1 MNRKMTCWVT
11 SVIVASLAGFIAGTH
26 KISSQSQSM
35 TSTVQAQDRLDVP
48 SRATACVA
56 GLLQGSYAF
65 MAEGKVPS
73 TEEHYTT
80 LGIMVFDGQ
89 GKLSLSNTQSVNG
102 RIVPPTPITGIYF
115 LTENCG
121 GRITLSTGSLFD
133 VVVSN
138 NGRDVYLMQVNSGYV
153 ISGMARKL

>member
-1 MNRKMTCWVT
+1 MNRKMTWWVT

-26 KISSQSQSM
+26 KISSRSQSI
-35 TSTVQAQDRLDVP
+35 TATAFAQERLDVP

-65 MAEGKVPS
+65 TAEGKVPS

-80 LGIMVFDGQ
+80 LGIMSFDGQ
-89 GKLSLSNTQSVNG
+89 GKLSLSNTQSING
-102 RIVPPTPITGIYF
+102 RIVPPTPITGIYV
-115 LTENCG
+115 LNENCG
-121 GRITLSTGSLFD
+121 GRITLTTGSLFD